1 MTLDEAIVKA
11 RRASEELIRNT
22 NLRLT
27 DYDKNLCREN
37 AEINRQLAEWLE
49 ELKQFRESQHK
60 TNFEICCESVE
71 NMAQV
76 IDIAKCGWTKDE
88 IIAWLNRE
96 AKGE

>member
-1 MTLDEAIVKA
+1 MRTF
-11 RRASEELIRNT
+11 SEE
-22 NLRLT
+22 
-27 DYDKNLCREN
+27 EV
-37 AEINRQLAEWLE
+37 E
-49 ELKQFRESQHK
+49 EMMNSGVCQKPK
-60 TNFEICCESVE
+60 TNFDICCESVE